1 MLKCEEC
8 DSTFPA
14 GRDDML
20 SQHEDAFHR
29 REVII
34 QTDDEPCAVALR
46 FAAILRDLG
55 FSVEKHEDLKSVVY
69 YKIRKQR
76 PLS

>member
-8 DSTFPA
+8 NSTFPTDRN
-14 GRDDML
+14 GMF
-20 SQHEDAFHR
+20 SQHEDAFYS

-69 YKIRKQR
+69 YRIRKQR